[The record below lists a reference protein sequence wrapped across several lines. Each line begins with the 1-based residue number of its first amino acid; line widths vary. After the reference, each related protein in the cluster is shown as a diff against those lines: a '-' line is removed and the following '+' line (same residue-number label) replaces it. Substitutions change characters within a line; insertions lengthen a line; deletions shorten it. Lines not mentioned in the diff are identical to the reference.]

1 MTFPG
6 RDSLLKVSWSLLATR
21 AFVVWCFSVYVL
33 VTLSS
38 LDRRLQGDDHAIIW
52 TSTLIRFGQLPNR
65 DFHEGGYPLQ
75 VLLSYLGQWATGFRP
90 IGEIAVTVT
99 MRLVGLISTY
109 LVARRITG
117 YRLPALLIVLPVA
130 MISVRGGLYGAE
142 KAMIYPLAAYV
153 AYRYFERPRP
163 PWELCAVTAIA
174 FLLRHDHGVYVGVPL
189 ALAVLLS
196 RQSLVPFVLG
206 VLVLLLP
213 WLAWVQ
219 VHEGLVAYFIDR
231 LEFARLAG
239 IAVARPGF
247 GIPPGTPFDVRNAS
261 WLMWQL
267 AVITIA
273 VAFVVAVWRRDRLFI
288 VLSVLGGLAAGG
300 LMRGLGLYPE
310 VMTLWIP
317 LGVWLIT
324 LARHPV
330 GRVAGAA
337 WVAAVAAFVLT
348 ISEPRAR
355 LWHFVLEEGG
365 ATRRARSAIAR
376 HSAVPI
382 IDNYAPADVTD
393 ERMIVRYF
401 YRCLDPGERI
411 WDASQWFPLPYYT
424 EHPLFEGPNWR
435 IGIRRSHDAEM
446 AASLRSGPLPPVIV
460 VEHESD
466 PYNAFKYYPVI
477 QALVREK
484 YEPLT
489 SPAMDD
495 FRKNID
501 EISLLRDRSR
511 QPTGRYAPLDLP
523 CFARAAAG
531 ATDLR

>member
-1 MTFPG
+1 M
-6 RDSLLKVSWSLLATR
+6 KVSWSLLATR
-21 AFVVWCFSVYVL
+21 VFVVWCFCFYVV

-52 TSTLIRFGQLPNR
+52 TSTSIRFGELPNR
-65 DFHEGGYPLQ
+65 DFHEGGVPLQ
-75 VLLSYLGQWATGFRP
+75 VLLSYVAQWATGYRP
-90 IGEIAVTVT
+90 IGEIALTIA
-99 MRLVGLISTY
+99 MRVIGLISTY
-109 LVARRITG
+109 AVARRITG
-117 YRLPALLIVLPVA
+117 YRLLALLIVLPVA

-142 KAMIYPLAAYV
+142 KAMIYPLAAFV

-163 PWELCAVTAIA
+163 PWELAAVTAIA
-174 FLLRHDHGVYVGVPL
+174 FLLRHDHGVYVGLPL
-189 ALAVLLS
+189 ALAVVLA
-196 RQSLVPFVLG
+196 RQSLVPFVLA

-219 VHEGLVAYFIDR
+219 TFEGVVTYFKDR
-231 LEFARLAG
+231 VEFAGLAG

-247 GIPPGTPFDVRNAS
+247 GIPPGSPFEIRNAS
-261 WLMWQL
+261 WIMWQL
-267 AVITIA
+267 AVLTIVAALA
-273 VAFVVAVWRRDRLFI
+273 VASWRRDRTFI
-288 VLSVLGGLAAGG
+288 VLSVLAGLAAGG

-317 LGVWLIT
+317 LGVWLVT

-330 GRVAGAA
+330 ARVAGAA
-337 WVAAVAAFVLT
+337 WVVVVAGLVLI
-348 ISEPRAR
+348 ISEPRER
-355 LWHFVLEEGG
+355 LWHYVLEQDG
-365 ATRRARSAIAR
+365 ATGRARHAIER
-376 HSAVPI
+376 HSALPI

-424 EHPLFEGPNWR
+424 EHPIFDNPNWR

-446 AASLRSGPLPPVIV
+446 AARLRSGPLPPVIV
-460 VEHESD
+460 IEHESD

-495 FRKNID
+495 FRKHID

-511 QPTGRYAPLDLP
+511 QPTGRYEPLDLP

-531 ATDLR
+531 ATDIR